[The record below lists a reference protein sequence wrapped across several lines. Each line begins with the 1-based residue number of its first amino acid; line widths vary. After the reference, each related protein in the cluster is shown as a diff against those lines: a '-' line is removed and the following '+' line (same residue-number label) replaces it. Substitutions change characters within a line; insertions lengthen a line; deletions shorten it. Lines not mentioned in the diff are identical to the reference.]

1 MNLPVSATFTF
12 YSIKTTFTRCSLM
25 ATATACYIKGS
36 YCVVLYFTTRAQ
48 HTTDICSIDQQSM
61 VAQLTQWLN

>member
-12 YSIKTTFTRCSLM
+12 YSIKATYTRCSLM
-25 ATATACYIKGS
+25 ATATCCITGS
-36 YCVVLYFTTRAQ
+36 YCVVLYFTTRGQ
-48 HTTDICSIDQQSM
+48 HTTDIFAIDQQSM